1 MFDGQTL
8 TLKLG
13 FTSKSISVAPQEPW
27 IFEGT
32 IKENILMGSEF
43 DEKLYNSVT
52 FVSSLLPDFE
62 ILPNGDQTVIGE
74 KGVTLSGGQRARVG
88 LARGL
93 YVKADLYLLDDPLAA
108 VDPEVAMVIY
118 ERAVQTFLKD
128 KARILITHQHQ
139 FLSDAD
145 QVLYLDDGK
154 QIAHGTYQQVMSV
167 DSG

>member
-1 MFDGQTL
+1 
-8 TLKLG
+8 
-13 FTSKSISVAPQEPW
+13 
-27 IFEGT
+27 
-32 IKENILMGSEF
+32 MGSEF
-43 DEKLYNSVT
+43 DEKRYNSVT